1 MPTLQGKIAVVTGA
15 SKGIGAGIAK
25 ALAAAGATVVV
36 NYSTSK
42 QGADTVVEAITQ
54 AGGKAVAIAGNV
66 SKSAE
71 VDTLFAEVKQQF
83 GHVDILI
90 NNAGVYAFL
99 PLEAITEEAI
109 DNMFEVNVK
118 GLLLATKA
126 AVALFPQTG
135 GNIVNIGSTVTNQN
149 PPASTV
155 YTATKHAVEGITS
168 ALANELGPR
177 KIRVNAINPG
187 ITATEGVTSAGFLGG
202 DMEKMMVGQTPLG
215 RIGQPDDIADAVTF
229 IVSDEARWI
238 TGDVIEVSGGLR

>member
-1 MPTLQGKIAVVTGA
+1 MPNLQNKIAVVTGA

-42 QGADTVVEAITQ
+42 QGADTVVEAITA
-54 AGGKAVAIAGNV
+54 AGGKAVALGGNV
-66 SKSAE
+66 SKSSE
-71 VDTLFAEVKQQF
+71 VDTLFAEVKKQF

-90 NNAGVYAFL
+90 NNAGVYAFM

-109 DNMFEVNVK
+109 DGMFDVNVK

-126 AVALFPQTG
+126 AVALFPETG
-135 GNIVNIGSTVTNQN
+135 GNVVNIGSVITLSPSPT
-149 PPASTV
+149 STI
-155 YTATKHAVEGITS
+155 YTGTKAAVESITM
-168 ALANELGPR
+168 ALAKELGPR

-187 ITATEGVTSAGFLGG
+187 MTATEGVAAAGMAGG
-202 DMEKMMVGQTPLG
+202 DMEKMMINMTALG
-215 RIGQPDDIADAVTF
+215 RMGQPDDIADAVTF

-238 TGDVIEVSGGLR
+238 TGDIIEVSGGLR